1 MPVPPVLSS
10 KYIVAAWGDK
20 VKIEGE
26 GDKLRLVNT
35 KVVMLHQG
43 RIIFEG
49 TDEQFWRSDDP
60 FNSRIPRVRCNPTR
74 TLRWS
79 NSLNQNLPACESSP
93 SPRRMVYPERDALL
107 SCGARGPYRI
117 ARDVHLPC

>member
-1 MPVPPVLSS
+1 M
-10 KYIVAAWGDK
+10 
-20 VKIEGE
+20 KIEGE

-60 FNSRIPRVRCNPTR
+60 FIRGFLEFDATR
-74 TLRWS
+74 H
-79 NSLNQNLPACESSP
+79 
-93 SPRRMVYPERDALL
+93 ERFDGQTA
-107 SCGARGPYRI
+107 
-117 ARDVHLPC
+117 